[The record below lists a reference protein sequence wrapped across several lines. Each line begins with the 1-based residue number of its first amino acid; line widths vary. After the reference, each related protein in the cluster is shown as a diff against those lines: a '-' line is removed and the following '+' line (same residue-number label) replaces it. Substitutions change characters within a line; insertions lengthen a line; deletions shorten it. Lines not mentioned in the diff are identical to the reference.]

1 MDKSKLQKV
10 LALIDDRLEAIGPE
24 RAEHMVRIFELLSA
38 SFAQE
43 ENRPSVFLHGTGDNI
58 LLLPVNVD
66 TLELLD
72 ILAATYSKV
81 YAAVI
86 GDKPS
91 KGALH

>member
-1 MDKSKLQKV
+1 
-10 LALIDDRLEAIGPE
+10 
-24 RAEHMVRIFELLSA
+24 
-38 SFAQE
+38 
-43 ENRPSVFLHGTGDNI
+43 
-58 LLLPVNVD
+58 VD